1 VRTLFWLKFAG
12 TAGGIAIFF
21 YAYFWAMRHP
31 LAEVAVM
38 PLIWLDGQIAFRPLS
53 FLLYVFLW
61 FYISFG
67 TALARDFRELAA
79 FGLASLA
86 ISLAGLAIFM
96 VLPTRVPDPGIDW
109 ALYPAMQFLKRV
121 DVAGNAC
128 PSLHAAF
135 CVFTAAVLHAQLRS
149 LGAAR
154 WLLAG
159 NLLLGAG
166 ILYSTVATRQHV
178 VLDVV
183 AGAALGLVVALG
195 YQAATRPAVPEP
207 GIKTGARPG
216 IQ

>member
-1 VRTLFWLKFAG
+1 
-12 TAGGIAIFF
+12 
-21 YAYFWAMRHP
+21 
-31 LAEVAVM
+31 
-38 PLIWLDGQIAFRPLS
+38 
-53 FLLYVFLW
+53 
-61 FYISFG
+61 
-67 TALARDFRELAA
+67 
-79 FGLASLA
+79 
-86 ISLAGLAIFM
+86 
-96 VLPTRVPDPGIDW
+96 
-109 ALYPAMQFLKRV
+109 MQFLKRV

>member
-109 ALYPAMQFLKRV
+109 RPLPWAV
-121 DVAGNAC
+121 
-128 PSLHAAF
+128 SLSISPRR
-135 CVFTAAVLHAQLRS
+135 TTLQLQPTTTTSQKLCWVNRS
-149 LGAAR
+149 PRAR
-154 WLLAG
+154 LPTT
-159 NLLLGAG
+159 
-166 ILYSTVATRQHV
+166 STSR
-178 VLDVV
+178 
-183 AGAALGLVVALG
+183 
-195 YQAATRPAVPEP
+195 
-207 GIKTGARPG
+207 
-216 IQ
+216 